1 MRPVFHAK
9 ADRLRATAKRLDDIG
24 VEKLAQL
31 RERNLE
37 EYDLFRQAVAHLL
50 MGLGGEDDKDT
61 KARMAAH
68 GTIGDD
74 DVINALTAVMRQE
87 AFNHKNLQSIDGRL
101 ANGMSVMA
109 MAAHTGCNTVYG
121 STPPNNPHPYPW
133 MNSLFQDGITVGWL
147 IGESFIVDHGR
158 RSVIP
163 ERLAA
168 ALVDREHD
176 VINPREYYEYVHFS
190 DAVMTDQEILE
201 LPKVWVVG
209 GDGGM
214 GDIGYQNMSKV
225 VLQNRPNVKAVMLDT
240 QVYSNTGGQNSDS
253 TPMLGGNDMN
263 MFGTATQGKNVEKKT
278 VAETFLAGHGS
289 PFVAQVSIANA
300 PKLYR
305 AILDGVEYRGTA
317 FLQCFTTCQPEHG
330 VADDMALDQA
340 QRVRDSRGA
349 PEFVFNPRLG
359 ETYQEALDV
368 KGNPSIDMDWY
379 ETKLKG
385 SNEPYRYTVAHWCAT
400 EARFRNHLKKI
411 KKDDAAK
418 LIPLENMLVRI
429 TQQDV
434 VYRRYLVPAHR
445 SYVPDFGVYIM
456 VQGANGDAEY
466 RSISR
471 QLVLFCVER
480 RKAWRMLQSKAGVEN
495 REYKAQRALLADV
508 DAGGVSRADLFAHGQ
523 ELIKDRM
530 PKPAPAHKPAEP
542 VAAAPRPAVPT
553 APARPPAGSKAD
565 GVAPA

>member
-1 MRPVFHAK
+1 VQKLTALR
-9 ADRLRATAKRLDDIG
+9 DRSPK
-24 VEKLAQL
+24 
-31 RERNLE
+31 
-37 EYDLFRQAVAHLL
+37 EYELLRQAIAHML
-50 MGLGGEDDKDT
+50 MGLGGEDEKDT
-61 KARMAAH
+61 KARIVAH
-68 GTIGDD
+68 GEISDQNLVD
-74 DVINALTAVMRQE
+74 AITAVMRQE
-87 AFNHKNLQSIDGRL
+87 AFNHKNLQAIDGRL

-147 IGESFIVDHGR
+147 LGESFIVDHGR

-163 ERLAA
+163 ERLFD
-168 ALVDREHD
+168 ALMNRESD
-176 VINPREYYEYVHFS
+176 VITEREYYEYVHFS
-190 DAVMTDQEILE
+190 DALMTDEEILE

-225 VLQNRPNVKAVMLDT
+225 ILQNRPNVKAVMLDT

-263 MFGTATQGKNVEKKT
+263 VFGAATQGKNHEKKT

-305 AILDGVEYRGTA
+305 AILDSLEYRGTA

-330 VADDMALDQA
+330 VADDLALTQA

-359 ETYQEALDV
+359 ETYPEALDV
-368 KGNPSIDMDWY
+368 KGNPSLDMDWY
-379 ETKLKG
+379 ETRFKAT
-385 SNEPYRYTVAHWCAT
+385 NEPYRYTVAHWCAT
-400 EARFRNHLKKI
+400 EARFRNHLKKV
-411 KKDDAAK
+411 KKDDAAR
-418 LIPLENMLVRI
+418 LIPLENMLVRV

-434 VYRRYLVPAHR
+434 VYRRYLRADHR
-445 SYVPDFGVYIM
+445 SYIPDFGVYIR
-456 VQGANGDAEY
+456 VQGANGDVEY

-480 RKAWRMLQSKAGVEN
+480 RKAWRMLQSKAGIEN

-508 DAGGVSRADLFAHGQ
+508 DANKVTKEHLFAYAEQ
-523 ELIKDRM
+523 LLKERI
-530 PKPAPAHKPAEP
+530 PAAAGAAHKPAEP
-542 VAAAPRPAVPT
+542 KVAPPLGAAAAAVGPT
-553 APARPPAGSKAD
+553 AS
-565 GVAPA
+565 VS

>member
-1 MRPVFHAK
+1 
-9 ADRLRATAKRLDDIG
+9 
-24 VEKLAQL
+24 
-31 RERNLE
+31 
-37 EYDLFRQAVAHLL
+37 
-50 MGLGGEDDKDT
+50 
-61 KARMAAH
+61 
-68 GTIGDD
+68 
-74 DVINALTAVMRQE
+74 
-87 AFNHKNLQSIDGRL
+87 
-101 ANGMSVMA
+101 
-109 MAAHTGCNTVYG
+109 
-121 STPPNNPHPYPW
+121 

-168 ALVDREHD
+168 ALMDRESG

-201 LPKVWVVG
+201 LPKIWVVG

-225 VLQNRPNVKAVMLDT
+225 ILQNRPNVKAVMLDT

-289 PFVAQVSIANA
+289 PFIAQVSIANA

-305 AILDGVEYRGTA
+305 AILDGIEYRGTA

-330 VADDMALDQA
+330 VPDDMALDQA

-368 KGNPSIDMDWY
+368 KGNPTIDMDWY

-411 KKDDAAK
+411 KPEDAAT
-418 LIPLENMLVRI
+418 LVPLENMLVRI

-434 VYRRYLVPAHR
+434 VYRRYLRPEHR
-445 SYVPDFGVYIM
+445 SYVPDFGVWIM
-456 VQGANGDAEY
+456 VQSANGGAEY

-480 RKAWRMLQSKAGVEN
+480 RKAWRMLQSKAGIEN
-495 REYKAQRALLADV
+495 REYKAQRAVLADV
-508 DAGGVSRADLFAHGQ
+508 DAAKISMADFFARAE
-523 ELIKDRM
+523 ELIRERI

-542 VAAAPRPAVPT
+542 KAAVVATAVPP
-553 APARPPAGSKAD
+553 AAARPPAASKSAD
-565 GVAPA
+565 GVATV

>member
-1 MRPVFHAK
+1 
-9 ADRLRATAKRLDDIG
+9 
-24 VEKLAQL
+24 
-31 RERNLE
+31 
-37 EYDLFRQAVAHLL
+37 
-50 MGLGGEDDKDT
+50 
-61 KARMAAH
+61 
-68 GTIGDD
+68 
-74 DVINALTAVMRQE
+74 
-87 AFNHKNLQSIDGRL
+87 
-101 ANGMSVMA
+101 
-109 MAAHTGCNTVYG
+109 
-121 STPPNNPHPYPW
+121 

-147 IGESFIVDHGR
+147 LGESFIVDHGR

-163 ERLAA
+163 ERLAD
-168 ALVDREHD
+168 ALLQRERD
-176 VINPREYYEYVHFS
+176 VITAREFYEYVHFS
-190 DAVMTDQEILE
+190 DAVMTDQEIIE

-225 VLQNRPNVKAVMLDT
+225 ILQNRPNVKAVMLDT

-305 AILDGVEYRGTA
+305 AILDGLEYRGTA
-317 FLQCFTTCQPEHG
+317 FFQCFTTCQPEHG
-330 VADDMALDQA
+330 VADDLALTQA

-359 ETYQEALDV
+359 ESYQEALDV

-379 ETKLKG
+379 ETKFKPT
-385 SNEPYRYTVAHWCAT
+385 NEPYRYTVAHWCAT

-411 KKDDAAK
+411 KLEEAAK

-434 VYRRYLVPAHR
+434 VYRRYLVKDHR
-445 SYVPDFGVYIM
+445 SYVPDFGVYIK
-456 VQGANGDAEY
+456 VQGANGIEF

-480 RKAWRMLQSKAGVEN
+480 RKAWRMLQSKAGIEN
-495 REYKAQRALLADV
+495 REYKAQRAILADV
-508 DAGGVSRADLFAHGQ
+508 DAAKITKEQLFAGAE
-523 ELIKDRM
+523 ELMKARLGK
-530 PKPAPAHKPAEP
+530 PAAHAAAPAAKPAVPPPAPATK
-542 VAAAPRPAVPT
+542 VAGDV
-553 APARPPAGSKAD
+553 
-565 GVAPA
+565 VVN